1 MSNNALKAVAG
12 SETAKPKG
20 TDLAHILTAPGTLA
34 QIKAA
39 LPKHMT
45 AERMARVAL
54 TEVRKIPKLAKC
66 EARTFIGAIIQLSQL
81 GLEPGGI
88 LGHAYLIPFENKKQG
103 TVEIQII
110 IGYRGMIDLAR
121 RSGQISSIQAVI
133 VRDGDAFQVS
143 LGLNP
148 DLKHEPSYDPER
160 PMTHVYAVAV
170 FKDGARQFDV
180 MSRAEVE
187 KIRNSS
193 QGYKSAVQYNKTDNP
208 WMTHFEEMAKKTI
221 IRRLFKYLPVSI
233 EMQRAV
239 AIDERGDAGLSQI
252 IDDTGAID
260 GSSTEVDENAPQLSD
275 GTGNDNSDGKE
286 YTYADVASA
295 IAKADTPE
303 AIDAAKA
310 MITGV
315 TDERQRAELDVEQQK
330 KRKAIGA
337 KLDQDVPQ

>member
-1 MSNNALKAVAG
+1 MSNTQLKVAAG
-12 SETAKPKG
+12 SEPAKPKS
-20 TDLAHILTAPGTLA
+20 TDLAHILTSPATLA

-54 TEVRKIPKLAKC
+54 TEVRKAPKLAKC

-88 LGHAYLIPFENKKQG
+88 LGHAYLIPFENKRQG
-103 TVEIQII
+103 TTEVQII
-110 IGYRGMIDLAR
+110 VGYRGMIDLAR
-121 RSGQISSIQAVI
+121 RSGQISSLQAVI
-133 VRDGDAFQVS
+133 VRDGEPFVAS

-148 DLKHEPSYDPER
+148 DLRHEPSFDPER

-208 WMTHFEEMAKKTI
+208 WMTHFDEMAKKTV

-239 AIDERGDAGLSQI
+239 TIDERGDAGLSQM
-252 IDDTGAID
+252 IDDIGAID
-260 GSSTEVDENAPQLSD
+260 GSASEVDETQQLTEKPAEPMPD
-275 GTGNDNSDGKE
+275 KDGKSAP
-286 YTYADVASA
+286 TYVA
-295 IAKADTPE
+295 IAERIKAATTADELDLVADLARGLVDE
-303 AIDAAKA
+303 A
-310 MITGV
+310 
-315 TDERQRAELDVEQQK
+315 QRAEADVEIRA
-330 KRKAIGA
+330 KRKAIA
-337 KLDQDVPQ
+337 